1 MKTILLSD
9 FHFCKS
15 TEYDRVIYMAN
26 SIIEVINNQINDDEV
41 LILNLGDVVDK
52 ADSAGYEYA
61 KSLYNYMISQ
71 ISKQCYFAFVP
82 GNHDLFKKD
91 EIKTFQAFDRFVN
104 QFTDDS
110 FNFDA
115 LNTYLFQ
122 CDDNN
127 LILTNSVFEK
137 DYNKAS
143 LDYPSIY
150 SVKSTNSPCIMV
162 AHHGIIAGDDNNKK
176 QITTI
181 TTQNHFIVMA
191 NRLGVQYYL
200 HGHTHIRNTYDHFP
214 SIDGIKVIGVGP
226 TFEKQFADVP
236 QFMILDIEDG
246 EISNT
251 ESYFYNYKEKKYIA
265 KESKAAIKSDSV
277 KQYEGYSDYIQ
288 RFVLPIKENNNTSS
302 KEGKRTLIDL
312 LNEFRHIVL
321 LGDGGSGK
329 TYELN
334 QLSSICSKNNEYVF
348 KYSCKY
354 YDGEKIEDL
363 VASVFPNVDIA
374 KIICVFD
381 AYDETDNTNLI
392 KFAKQIN
399 LFSAKYK
406 KCRIIV
412 STRWN
417 FYRTEKDNNQKGTF
431 SDFLECCLCSITK
444 EDITTYLDK
453 NCLDSQKFFIE
464 AKNKSVESLIYHP
477 FYLTVLSKL
486 YKTNNEL
493 PERNNIIEGLIDD
506 RFQSDTVKYEYKNE
520 NISENLY
527 KMKISLYKLAFI
539 IHCYENKSISV
550 EKYQQMFSDDERKL
564 IKLSGVF
571 SLSNKKGKFKHNL
584 IREYCAAKYLASRDL
599 ETVKRIISIPGKNAI
614 RESWCNVVSFLLGMY
629 DDKLI
634 EWISNNT
641 PKTVTMMESTPLSP
655 AIKFKVF
662 NSVFNTA
669 QSSFLR
675 ISYFINNIKEFS
687 NYIESKEEIT
697 RLLSIINTASNSTQ
711 IINAIEV
718 ISNKNNL
725 FDQEKVV
732 VQALLNKICDNTAL
746 TIATVNAFSR
756 LNLFDKVYVNKI
768 LDTLSA
774 TNYDEDVFSV
784 ILEYLYV
791 GIVYEDYLDFIIDGL
806 LRIKTTSYSLYRYY
820 YPVIQIFTSVKLPEN
835 IEKTLRFIITQKTKF
850 YKEKEITEYCCKEAA
865 NNYLNQRDALFLSM
879 KELFVKSILSYNKAA
894 TKAIQDYFKVTNTVY
909 DAFMYLTENLDAAH
923 LPYALFGFI
932 DEKCEDELAQM
943 YENSVLKDKNIFKTY
958 VSLLSEDNHRYA
970 EFVKLIKTIEGKEY
984 RKPER
989 IDYTKCEIEGM
1000 NRYFKTLFDPEEY
1013 NKLIEFYFDETDKE
1027 KTIKEIWDE
1036 VFSVET
1042 VTNKNALINK
1052 YCKERMIGDI
1062 HTYFDEEEKLL
1073 SFINKQ
1079 RDKMFF
1085 TGLIYNQLQDNQI
1098 VVDEKQKEY
1107 IYGICK
1113 ELMQSINPKEE
1124 ILYTYNKIS
1133 YSWRCLYVASFLKR
1147 FNFIVDDSYIN
1158 KLIYLSDFLINEET
1172 DCYSLPNYIIDNYSP
1187 DKIRHCII
1195 NNISKEELTG
1205 DLAIRHIVY
1214 CSKHHLSNAKK
1225 LATSIISDSK
1235 YSEYKKQRCLQYMI
1249 EHDGENEVIKK
1260 FLPTDDSDIVTALS
1274 NLVSGFYPQIEEA
1287 LIKLNELS
1295 KNKLGY
1301 LAKLIKMNS
1310 KYGLKKYLEFCSIN
1324 KTIPDDTGEH
1334 SYAAITESISEVD
1347 DIANL
1352 ELLCE
1357 LIVELNNDNFKDKRI
1372 FGLHNS
1378 LFQAIKNLSLKDYL
1392 KVKDALNC
1400 LKRKNASNESLCQ
1413 YCNYILNDIENYNN
1427 HKNDN
1432 SYTEDEI
1439 NQFLVLES
1447 K

>member
-1 MKTILLSD
+1 MKALLLSD

-15 TEYDRVIYMAN
+15 TIFDRVICMVN
-26 SIIEVINNQINDDEV
+26 SIIDVINNQTHDNI
-41 LILNLGDVVDK
+41 LILNLGDIVDK
-52 ADSAGYEYA
+52 ADHDGYEYA
-61 KSLYNYMISQ
+61 KSLYNYMINK
-71 ISKQCYFAFVP
+71 INKQCYFAFVP
-82 GNHDLFKKD
+82 GNHDLY
-91 EIKTFQAFDRFVN
+91 ENNETKTFQAFDRFAN
-104 QFTDDS
+104 QFAEES

-115 LNTYLFQ
+115 LNSHLFQ
-122 CDDNN
+122 FNGND

-137 DYNKAS
+137 DHKKAS
-143 LDYPSIY
+143 LDYSSIY
-150 SVKSTNSPCIMV
+150 SEKNTNSPCILL
-162 AHHGIIAGDDNNKK
+162 AHHGIITGVDNNNK

-181 TTQNHFIVMA
+181 TTQDQFINMA
-191 NRLGVQYYL
+191 NSLGVHYFL
-200 HGHTHIRNTYDHFP
+200 HGHTHVRNRFDHFP
-214 SIDGIKVIGVGP
+214 TLDGIKVIGVGP
-226 TFEKQFADVP
+226 AFEALYSDVP
-236 QFMILDIEDG
+236 QFMMLDVEEG
-246 EISNT
+246 EINNV
-251 ESYFYNYKEKKYIA
+251 EPYFYSYKEKKYIA
-265 KESKAAIKSDSV
+265 RESKAVKKNDSIT
-277 KQYEGYSDYIQ
+277 QYEGYQDYIQ
-288 RFVLPIKENNNTSS
+288 RYVMPIKGNTNQSS
-302 KEGKRTLIDL
+302 GKEKNTLLDL
-312 LNEFRHIVL
+312 LNEFRHLVL
-321 LGDGGSGK
+321 LGEGGCGK
-329 TYELN
+329 TYELD
-334 QLSSICSKNNEYVF
+334 QLASVCSNNDEYVF
-348 KYSCKY
+348 KYSCKD

-363 VASVFPNVDIA
+363 VVTVFPNVDTA
-374 KIICVFD
+374 KVIYVFD

-399 LFSAKYK
+399 LFSAKNP

-417 FYRTEKDNNQKGTF
+417 FYRTENENSQKGTF
-431 SDFLECCLCSITK
+431 NGFLECCLCSITK
-444 EDITTYLDK
+444 EDITNYLVK
-453 NCLDSQKFFIE
+453 SCVNPQQFFNDAI
-464 AKNKSVESLIYHP
+464 NKSIESLIYHP
-477 FYLTVLSKL
+477 FYLTVLSTL

-493 PERNNIIEGLIDD
+493 PKRNKIIEKLIDNH
-506 RFQSDTVKYEYKNE
+506 FQSDIVKYEYKDE
-520 NISENLY
+520 NISDNLY
-527 KMKISLYKLAFI
+527 KAKNFLYKIAFI
-539 IHCYENKSISV
+539 IHCSENKSISV

-571 SLSNKKGKFKHNL
+571 SINNNKGEFTHNL
-584 IREYCAAKYLASRDL
+584 IREYCTAKYLSTRDL
-599 ETVKRIISIPGKNAI
+599 ETVKKIICIPEKNVI
-614 RESWCNVVSFLLGMY
+614 RESWCNVVSFLIGMY
-629 DDKLI
+629 DDELI

-641 PKTVTMMESTPLSP
+641 PKTITMMESTSLSP
-655 AIKFKVF
+655 SIKIKVF

-675 ISYFINNIKEFS
+675 ISFFINNIKEFS
-687 NYIESKEEIT
+687 NYIESKDEIT
-697 RLLSIINTASNSTQ
+697 RLVNIINTASNNTQ

-725 FDQEKVV
+725 FSQEKVV
-732 VQALLNKICDNTAL
+732 VDSLINKISDNTAI

-756 LNLFDKVYVNKI
+756 LQLFDKVYVNKI
-768 LDTLSA
+768 LGALSE
-774 TNYDEDVFSV
+774 TNYDNDVFSV
-784 ILEYLYV
+784 ILEYLYD
-791 GIVYEDYLDFIIDGL
+791 GAVYEDYFDFVIDRL
-806 LRIKTTSYSLYRYY
+806 LRKTTKYY
-820 YPVIQIFTSVKLPEN
+820 YQYNYSVRRIFTSVKRPEN
-835 IEKTLRFIITQKTKF
+835 IEKILRYLITKQRRF
-850 YKEKEITEYCCKEAA
+850 YKEKEIIEYCCKEAA
-865 NNYLNQRDALFLSM
+865 KKYINQQDFLFLSM
-879 KELFVKSILSYNKAA
+879 KELLVKSNLSHNKAA
-894 TKAIQDYFKVTNTVY
+894 IKAIQNYFIVTNTVY
-909 DAFMYLTENLDAAH
+909 DAFLYLTEKLDAAH

-932 DEKCEDELAQM
+932 DEKCEIELAKM
-943 YENSVLKDKNIFKTY
+943 FESNALKDKNIFTIY
-958 VSLLSEDNHRYA
+958 VSLLPEDNRHYA

-1249 EHDGENEVIKK
+1249 EQDGENEVIKK

-1334 SYAAITESISEVD
+1334 SYAEITESVSEVD
-1347 DIANL
+1347 DITNL

-1357 LIVELNNDNFKDKRI
+1357 LIVVLNSHDFKDKRI

-1378 LFQAIKNLSLKDYL
+1378 LFQAIKNLTLKDYL

-1400 LKRKNASNESLCQ
+1400 LKIKNASNESLCQ
-1413 YCNYILNDIENYNN
+1413 YCNYLLIDIENYNN